1 MNVVILHDQVPEGA
15 SEDEQD
21 TLVQCDAVFDA
32 LTALGHMPVLLCFT
46 LNCEESIRGLRAVKP
61 ELVFNLVESVCGQG
75 QLIHTAPAILDFLR
89 LPYTGSRT
97 EAIFLSSNKLLA
109 KRILASSG
117 IATPEWVPPEDTR
130 ATAVPEGRTYIIKS
144 IWEHAS
150 KGLNEH
156 SLVRCEKGGSL
167 VDTLRQRL
175 EEIGG
180 DCFAEAY
187 IEGREFNLSLLEDGD
202 GPVVLPAAEIRF
214 LDYPEGKHAI
224 VDYRAKWEKE
234 SFEYRH
240 TIRSFEFP
248 SGDVP
253 LLKEL
258 GRIARRCWET
268 FGLRGYAR
276 VDFRVDKTGT
286 PWVLEINTNPC
297 IAPDAGFMA
306 AAGRAGLGFTEVVD
320 RIIRATPCQ

>member
-1 MNVVILHDQVPEGA
+1 MNIVILHDQVPEGA

-32 LTALGHMPVLLCFT
+32 LSDLGHTPVLLCFT
-46 LNCEESIRGLRAVKP
+46 LNGEESIRGLRAIKP
-61 ELVFNLVESVCGQG
+61 ELVFNLVESVGGQG
-75 QLIHTAPAILDFLR
+75 RLIHTAPAILDVLH

-117 IATPEWVPPEDTR
+117 IATPEWVQPEDTR
-130 ATAVPEGRTYIIKS
+130 ATAVPDGRTYIIKS

-156 SLVRCEKGGSL
+156 SLVRCGKGGSS
-167 VDTLRQRL
+167 VDTLRQRI
-175 EEIGG
+175 EETGG

-187 IEGREFNLSLLEDGD
+187 IDGREFNLSLLENSG
-202 GPVVLPAAEIRF
+202 GPILLPAAEIRF
-214 LDYPEGKHAI
+214 IDYPEGKHAI

-234 SFEYRH
+234 SFEYLH
-240 TIRSFEFP
+240 TVRSFDFSP
-248 SGDVP
+248 SDAP
-253 LLKEL
+253 LLEEL
-258 GRIARRCWET
+258 GRIARRCWEI

-276 VDFRVDKTGT
+276 VDFRVDKAGT

-320 RIIRATPCQ
+320 RIIRAVHLQ